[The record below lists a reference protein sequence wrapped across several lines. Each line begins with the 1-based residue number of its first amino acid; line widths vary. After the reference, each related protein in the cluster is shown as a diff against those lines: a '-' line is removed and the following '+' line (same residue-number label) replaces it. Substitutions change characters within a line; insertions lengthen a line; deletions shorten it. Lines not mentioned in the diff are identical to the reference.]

1 MSKVFKDGIKR
12 DIFKEGKNK
21 KPGVGMYD
29 LKNGSIEDKIAQT
42 IEVDPDLIIEKPAFN
57 SKVVRFRKRD
67 IPKSIFIGFYFYNML
82 FRGFCTARGKRDGN
96 Y

>member
-12 DIFKEGKNK
+12 DIFKEGKDK

-29 LKNGSIEDKIAQT
+29 LKHGSIEDKIAQT

-57 SKVVRFRKRD
+57 SGKARFRRRE
-67 IPKSIFIGFYFYNML
+67 IPKSIFYIMKTYN
-82 FRGFCTARGKRDGN
+82 
-96 Y
+96 